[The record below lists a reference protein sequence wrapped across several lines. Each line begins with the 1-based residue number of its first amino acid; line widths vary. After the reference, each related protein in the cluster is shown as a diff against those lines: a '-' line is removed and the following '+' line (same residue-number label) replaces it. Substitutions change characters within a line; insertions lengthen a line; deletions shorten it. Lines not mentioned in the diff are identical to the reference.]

1 MTGGLKTTTSRVA
14 IAAAL
19 GLFMGGLGLSP
30 AQAAD
35 LGGDCCADLEE
46 RVAELEATT
55 VRKGNRKVSVRVS
68 GQVNYMVLVW
78 DDGEDTDAYIVDNVE
93 SSSRFRFTGSAK
105 FKPGWSAGFLMEIE
119 FDGANSS
126 SVSQVSDGA
135 PRENQDASLDG
146 RKIAWYIKSDRL
158 GEIWVGRYSPA
169 TDDITLINLADT
181 PNVDASNEV
190 GNGFF
195 LRVPQGT
202 AGCAGTGCLI
212 NATLGAVAPS
222 VDPRRGEVIR
232 YNTPSL
238 GGFVFSVAWGED
250 DDFDVAVRYKKEW
263 NSIQLAGGIGYRWD
277 TDETETTNA
286 IACPDPVPGNSGFGA
301 GTGPCRGFDFDLE
314 QLLGSVSVMHTPTG
328 LYAYFAGSHGEFNDA
343 FRGAVTGRGR
353 GDISQWYLQG
363 GVKRRWLA
371 RNLGATTVY
380 GEYQEFD
387 GFLEGTSGASFAG
400 AAGLGGIVEIAST
413 EVQSWGFGVVQD
425 IDKAAMQLWASF
437 REFEPEVDVVNN
449 AGATASTPLEDF
461 WTVQLGGKLKF

>member
-1 MTGGLKTTTSRVA
+1 MIGGLKTTASGVA
-14 IAAAL
+14 MAAAL
-19 GLFMGGLGLSP
+19 GLFMGGLSP

-55 VRKGNRKVSVRVS
+55 VRKGNRKVSVKVS
-68 GQVNYMVLVW
+68 GQINYLLLIW

-105 FKPGWSAGFLMEIE
+105 FKPGWSAGFQMEVE

-135 PRENQDASLDG
+135 PNENQDLTLDG
-146 RKIAWYIKSDRL
+146 RKVAWWIKNDRL
-158 GEIWVGRYSPA
+158 GEIWMGRTSPA

-181 PNVDASNEV
+181 PNVDASNEI

-202 AGCAGTGCLI
+202 GGCAGTGCLI
-212 NATLGAVAPS
+212 NATLGAIAPS
-222 VDPRRGEVIR
+222 IDPRRAEVIR

-250 DDFDVAVRYKKEW
+250 DDFDIAARYKKEW
-263 NSIQLAGGIGYRWD
+263 NSIRVAGGIGYRWD
-277 TDETETTNA
+277 TDETEPAGA
-286 IACPDPVPGNSGFGA
+286 IVCPDAVPVASGFA
-301 GTGPCRGFDFDLE
+301 AASAPCRANNVDIE
-314 QLLGSVSVMHTPTG
+314 QLLGSISAMHMPTG
-328 LYAYFAGSHGEFNDA
+328 LYVYFGGSHGEFNDN
-343 FRGAVTGRGR
+343 FRGPVTGSGR

-371 RNLGATTVY
+371 RNLGATTIY

-387 GFLEGTSGASFAG
+387 GFLEAQSGAAFAG
-400 AAGLGGIVEIAST
+400 SAGLGGVVEIAST
-413 EVQSWGFGVVQD
+413 EVQSWGFGIVQN

-437 REFEPEVDVVNN
+437 REFEPEVDVLND
-449 AGATASTPLEDF
+449 AGATASVPLEDF